1 MAGALISA
9 PAPPLTSHFS
19 PLTPPRYKPAVSTTS
34 YSGVTVID
42 HPLVRVKLTRLR
54 AASTTPAEFRRQLT
68 ELATLMAFEVTRT
81 LGTSPREVQTPLAL
95 HDGSTLAKPVVL
107 APILRAGLGML
118 EGMLQVLSDASVA
131 HIGIF
136 RNEET
141 HMPQSYYF
149 KAPTHLADA
158 EVIVADPMLATGGS
172 ACAAIATLK
181 QGGAT
186 AIRYVCLVSCPPG
199 IERLRE
205 THPDVPIFTAAI
217 DPELSPQAYIVP
229 GLGDAGDRYFGTV
242 G

>member
-1 MAGALISA
+1 
-9 PAPPLTSHFS
+9 
-19 PLTPPRYKPAVSTTS
+19 VSTTS
-34 YSGVTVID
+34 LSGVTVID

-54 AASTTPAEFRRQLT
+54 AASTSPAEFRRQLT
-68 ELATLMAFEVTRT
+68 ELATLLAFEVTRT
-81 LGTSPREVQTPLAL
+81 LGTSPQKVQTPLAL
-95 HDGSTLAKPVVL
+95 YEGSTLSKPVVL

-118 EGMLQVLSDASVA
+118 EGMLKVLSDASVA

-141 HMPQSYYF
+141 HLPQSYYF

-172 ACAAIATLK
+172 ACAAITTLK

-199 IERLRE
+199 IELLRE

-217 DPELSPQAYIVP
+217 DPELSPEAYIVP

-242 G
+242 AS